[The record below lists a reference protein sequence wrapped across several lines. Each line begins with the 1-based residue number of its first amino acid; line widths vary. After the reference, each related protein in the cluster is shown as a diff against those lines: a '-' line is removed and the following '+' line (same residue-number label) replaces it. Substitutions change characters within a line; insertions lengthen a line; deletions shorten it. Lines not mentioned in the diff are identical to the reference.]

1 MKKQKQGRLLCALC
15 LALLLIPLAG
25 MLLAGPSDAVSNE
38 RLAAKPRLMRG
49 GKLNPDFLS
58 ETADYFAGHFYLR
71 PALLTANSTVQAAV
85 FRESASEDVVL
96 GDGGWLFYADTLEDF
111 QGTNPMTGRALF
123 CAARN
128 LALLQEYC
136 AQQGTKFLFV
146 CAPNKNTS
154 YPEYMP
160 GQYRKTEQV
169 SDLDRLEQALTQQ
182 GVSFCDLREAL
193 SGRESL
199 TYYRTDSH
207 WNGYGSYLAGRQ
219 ILQALG
225 KEADTEDVS
234 RSMQQHAGDLYG
246 MLYPASDRK
255 EDAPAPAQLRTF
267 SYLGDVRGADD
278 QLIRTQSGAEGTL
291 FMFRDSFGN
300 ALHADLAGQF
310 SQAVFSRSMPYDL
323 SQAEEMPEVLIA
335 EIAQRNLR
343 WLAQRPPLLP
353 APQRQAP
360 VWEREAQQKLSVSV
374 SESGFEGLFCYEGRF
389 PEPPDTDAAVF
400 ACVDGVW
407 YESCLTEDGFR
418 LLAPEAESVQLVT
431 TAAESASI
439 YQAELTNEG
448 VSENSQRTRTAGLFA
463 VRRVIFP

>member
-38 RLAAKPRLMRG
+38 RLAAKPRLMRA

-71 PALLTANSTVQAAV
+71 PALITANSTVQAAV

-128 LALLQEYC
+128 LALLQEFC
-136 AQQGTKFLFV
+136 AQQGTSFLFV
-146 CAPNKNTS
+146 CAPNKNTI

-207 WNGYGSYLAGRQ
+207 WNGYGSALAHDAVMQTLGRDA
-219 ILQALG
+219 ALHE
-225 KEADTEDVS
+225 EAFTFAP
-234 RSMQQHAGDLYG
+234 HTGDLYE
-246 MLYPASDRK
+246 MLYPAGRRQ
-255 EDAPAPAQLRTF
+255 EEAPALARSRSFTYAGEVRGPD
-267 SYLGDVRGADD
+267 DVRLDTVSETG
-278 QLIRTQSGAEGTL
+278 TGTL

-300 ALHADLAGQF
+300 ALHADLAEDF
-310 SQAVFSRSMPYDL
+310 AAAVFSRQKPYDL
-323 SQAEEMPEVLIA
+323 SLAADADVLIV
-335 EIAQRNLR
+335 ELVERNLHE
-343 WLAQRPPLLP
+343 LTQ
-353 APQRQAP
+353 QAP
-360 VWEREAQQKLSVSV
+360 VLTAPQPESPPDTPEPSGTLTVSAEESSLPGLTYYQGMFDEVQPDTDSPVYVCLDGTYYEACPTENGFSLHAPAAESVSV
-374 SESGFEGLFCYEGRF
+374 WFVCHGRS
-389 PEPPDTDAAVF
+389 T
-400 ACVDGVW
+400 
-407 YESCLTEDGFR
+407 
-418 LLAPEAESVQLVT
+418 LLSAE
-431 TAAESASI
+431 
-439 YQAELTNEG
+439 
-448 VSENSQRTRTAGLFA
+448 
-463 VRRVIFP
+463 

>member
-38 RLAAKPRLMRG
+38 RLAAKPRLMRA

-71 PALLTANSTVQAAV
+71 PALITANSTVQAAV

-128 LALLQEYC
+128 LALLQEFC
-136 AQQGTKFLFV
+136 AQQGTSFLFV
-146 CAPNKNTS
+146 CAPNKNTI

-182 GVSFCDLREAL
+182 GVSFCDLRKAL

-207 WNGYGSYLAGRQ
+207 WNGYGSALACDAILAALGRESSLAGEPFT
-219 ILQALG
+219 LQPH
-225 KEADTEDVS
+225 T
-234 RSMQQHAGDLYG
+234 GDLYQ
-246 MLYPASDRK
+246 MLYPASGKQEQGLSLARAR
-255 EDAPAPAQLRTF
+255 EFQYVGT
-267 SYLGDVRGADD
+267 VRGADD
-278 QLIRTQSGAEGTL
+278 QLIRTQSDGSGAL
-291 FMFRDSFGN
+291 LAFRDSFGN
-300 ALHADLAGQF
+300 ALHADLAEAFQT
-310 SQAVFSRSMPYDL
+310 AVFSRAMPYDL
-323 SQAEEMPEVLIA
+323 SLMQDARPNAVLV
-335 EIAQRNLR
+335 ELVERNLR
-343 WLAQRPPLLP
+343 WLASRPPLLP
-353 APQRQAP
+353 AP
-360 VWEREAQQKLSVSV
+360 EREAPEAQPGNQTVSV
-374 SESGFEGLFCYEGRF
+374 RQSTSSYDGLLVYTGTFDGLTPDKDSPVYAVLDGVCYE
-389 PEPPDTDAAVF
+389 
-400 ACVDGVW
+400 ACPTA
-407 YESCLTEDGFR
+407 EGFQ
-418 LLAPEAESVQLVT
+418 LLA
-431 TAAESASI
+431 
-439 YQAELTNEG
+439 
-448 VSENSQRTRTAGLFA
+448 TAGSELSLL
-463 VRRVIFP
+463 VRTSGAFQRLQTALA

>member
-169 SDLDRLEQALTQQ
+169 SDLDRLEQAL
-182 GVSFCDLREAL
+182 DDILRNHAVL
-193 SGRESL
+193 RPVCGQAHQAFAFRFGR
-199 TYYRTDSH
+199 
-207 WNGYGSYLAGRQ
+207 
-219 ILQALG
+219 
-225 KEADTEDVS
+225 V
-234 RSMQQHAGDLYG
+234 
-246 MLYPASDRK
+246 
-255 EDAPAPAQLRTF
+255 
-267 SYLGDVRGADD
+267 
-278 QLIRTQSGAEGTL
+278 
-291 FMFRDSFGN
+291 
-300 ALHADLAGQF
+300 
-310 SQAVFSRSMPYDL
+310 
-323 SQAEEMPEVLIA
+323 
-335 EIAQRNLR
+335 
-343 WLAQRPPLLP
+343 
-353 APQRQAP
+353 
-360 VWEREAQQKLSVSV
+360 
-374 SESGFEGLFCYEGRF
+374 
-389 PEPPDTDAAVF
+389 TDAAGKRIVLIIIR
-400 ACVDGVW
+400 
-407 YESCLTEDGFR
+407 ERS
-418 LLAPEAESVQLVT
+418 
-431 TAAESASI
+431 
-439 YQAELTNEG
+439 
-448 VSENSQRTRTAGLFA
+448 LFG
-463 VRRVIFP
+463 R

>member
-1 MKKQKQGRLLCALC
+1 MKKQKQGKLLCALC
-15 LALLLIPLAG
+15 LALLLVPLAG
-25 MLLAGPSDAVSNE
+25 MLAFGPSDAVSNE
-38 RLAAKPRLMRG
+38 RLAAKPRLMRA

-58 ETADYFAGHFYLR
+58 ETADYFAGRFFLR
-71 PALLTANSTVQAAV
+71 PALITANSAVQAAV

-96 GDGGWLFYADTLEDF
+96 GDSGWLFYADTLEDF
-111 QGTNPMTGRALF
+111 QGTNPMTGRELF

-136 AQQGTKFLFV
+136 AQQGTSFLFV
-146 CAPNKNTS
+146 CAPNKNTI

-160 GQYRKTEQV
+160 AQYRKTEEE
-169 SDLDRLEQALTQQ
+169 SDLDRLELALTQQ
-182 GVSFCDLREAL
+182 GVLFCDLRRTLA
-193 SGRESL
+193 GRESL
-199 TYYRTDSH
+199 TYYQTDSH
-207 WNGYGSYLAGRQ
+207 WNGYGSYLACGQ

-225 KEADTEDVS
+225 RNADAEDIPLS
-234 RSMQQHAGDLYG
+234 SQAHLGDLYQ
-246 MLYPASDRK
+246 MLYPASDRE
-255 EDAPAPAQLRTF
+255 EDAPAPENQRTF

-278 QLIRTQSGAEGTL
+278 QLIETQSGAEGTL

-360 VWEREAQQKLSVSV
+360 DWKRESQQKLSVSV
-374 SESGFEGLFCYEGRF
+374 SESGFEGLFCYEGSF
-389 PEPPDTDAAVF
+389 PETPDTDAAVF
-400 ACVDGVW
+400 ACVDGAW
-407 YESCLTEDGFR
+407 YEACLTEDGFR
-418 LLAPEAESVQLVT
+418 FLAPEGSDVRLVT
-431 TAAESASI
+431 AMKGSYAR
-439 YQAELTNEG
+439 YQTE
-448 VSENSQRTRTAGLFA
+448 RTKGG
-463 VRRVIFP
+463 

>member
-1 MKKQKQGRLLCALC
+1 MLSTTPTRRPGTRGSRAARDIFQSKSAGGTVRSAQKH
-15 LALLLIPLAG
+15 
-25 MLLAGPSDAVSNE
+25 
-38 RLAAKPRLMRG
+38 AAP
-49 GKLNPDFLS
+49 
-58 ETADYFAGHFYLR
+58 
-71 PALLTANSTVQAAV
+71 
-85 FRESASEDVVL
+85 
-96 GDGGWLFYADTLEDF
+96 
-111 QGTNPMTGRALF
+111 LF

-128 LALLQEYC
+128 LALLQEFC
-136 AQQGTKFLFV
+136 AQQGTSFLFV

-234 RSMQQHAGDLYG
+234 LSMQQHAGDLYG

-353 APQRQAP
+353 APQRQVP

-418 LLAPEAESVQLVT
+418 LLAGDYILTAES
-431 TAAESASI
+431 
-439 YQAELTNEG
+439 
-448 VSENSQRTRTAGLFA
+448 
-463 VRRVIFP
+463 RVINYWAFGITLFMMLFVLGIFIKLYRRRS

>member
-169 SDLDRLEQALTQQ
+169 SDLD
-182 GVSFCDLREAL
+182 L
-193 SGRESL
+193 S
-199 TYYRTDSH
+199 
-207 WNGYGSYLAGRQ
+207 
-219 ILQALG
+219 
-225 KEADTEDVS
+225 
-234 RSMQQHAGDLYG
+234 
-246 MLYPASDRK
+246 
-255 EDAPAPAQLRTF
+255 
-267 SYLGDVRGADD
+267 
-278 QLIRTQSGAEGTL
+278 LI
-291 FMFRDSFGN
+291 
-300 ALHADLAGQF
+300 H
-310 SQAVFSRSMPYDL
+310 
-323 SQAEEMPEVLIA
+323 I
-335 EIAQRNLR
+335 
-343 WLAQRPPLLP
+343 
-353 APQRQAP
+353 
-360 VWEREAQQKLSVSV
+360 
-374 SESGFEGLFCYEGRF
+374 
-389 PEPPDTDAAVF
+389 
-400 ACVDGVW
+400 
-407 YESCLTEDGFR
+407 
-418 LLAPEAESVQLVT
+418 
-431 TAAESASI
+431 
-439 YQAELTNEG
+439 
-448 VSENSQRTRTAGLFA
+448 
-463 VRRVIFP
+463 